1 MIELQQDET
10 NDIRWEQDYFEY
22 PYVSKYILLIFCS
35 YVLIWYL
42 QVGTRI
48 NALGAIRIEL
58 IVASILIPLAFTT
71 HSKSNTKIQSPLLS
85 AIVVYFLLLF
95 IMTLFSYDFDRS
107 WNVFFNRIIK
117 FSFMAIFITCFV
129 KSPNGMRFFIAAF
142 MLACMKMGQEGLVG
156 QITGGL
162 VWQNQGVM
170 RLHGATMMYR
180 HPNSFSGMALG
191 TVPFILYLYPIVNKW
206 CKALLLMQLVFA
218 LNIILHTGSRT
229 GYIGFFGILLI
240 SFLRSQHKLKVI
252 LFLLVTIIPISNFIP
267 EQYKARFQ
275 SIYKS
280 SHAEDTTEDNES
292 LHGGDSSKAKRIQ
305 ILTDAVEIFITHP
318 CGIGVSAFPSIRNDV
333 FGRKQDTHNLYL
345 EIATNVGIQGI
356 IIIVVVLY
364 KLFRTLFNC
373 RKELLVD
380 IKIMQ
385 SFKGKISNDILEKK
399 TLLHSKDV
407 QFLIAICD
415 SVILFVAL
423 RLFLGLFGMDLYE
436 IYWWF
441 AFGLTLSVSS
451 MLNRIHYRTS
461 FLEKAYLENN

>member
-1 MIELQQDET
+1 MIEFQQD
-10 NDIRWEQDYFEY
+10 DYLEY
-22 PYVSKYILLIFCS
+22 PYVSNFILLIFCG

-48 NALGAIRIEL
+48 SVLGAIRIEF
-58 IVASILIPLAFTT
+58 IVASILIPLAFIT
-71 HSKSNTKIQSPLLS
+71 HSKSKTRIQSPLLS
-85 AIVVYFLLLF
+85 AIVAYFLLLF
-95 IMTLFSYDFDRS
+95 IMTLFSYDFQLS

-117 FSFMAIFITCFV
+117 FSFMAVFITCFV
-129 KSPNGMRFFIAAF
+129 KSPKGMRFFIAAF

-191 TVPFILYLYPIVNKW
+191 TVPFILYLYPVVNKW
-206 CKALLLMQLVFA
+206 CKALLLVQLVFA

-240 SFLRSQHKLKVI
+240 AFLRCQHKLKVI
-252 LFLLVTIIPISNFIP
+252 LFLLVTIIPITNSIP
-267 EQYKARFQ
+267 EEYKARFQ
-275 SIYKS
+275 SIYTS
-280 SHAEDTTEDNES
+280 SHAEDVTEANES
-292 LHGGDSSKAKRIQ
+292 LHGGDGSKAARIE
-305 ILTDAVEIFITHP
+305 ILADAVEIFITHP

-333 FGRKQDTHNLYL
+333 FGRQQDTHNLYL
-345 EIATNVGIQGI
+345 EIATNVGVQGI
-356 IIIVVVLY
+356 IIIIIVLY
-364 KLFRTLFNC
+364 RLFRTLFKC
-373 RKELLVD
+373 RKELLID

-385 SFKGKISNDILEKK
+385 SFKGKISDDILDKK
-399 TLLHSKDV
+399 TSLHYQDV
-407 QFLIAICD
+407 QFLISICD

-441 AFGLTLSVSS
+441 AFGLALSILS
-451 MLNRIHYRTS
+451 MVHTVRCRTV
-461 FLEKAYLENN
+461 YLKKVYLK